1 MSGPLVDYSGKRVV
15 VIGGATG
22 MGAATARTAADLG
35 ASTIVLDVADIG
47 YPCDQSIRVDL
58 GDRSSVDAALD
69 AIEGPVDA
77 VFACAGVADG
87 TPNLMLINFTAQR
100 HMVETMVEQGTLG
113 RGGSIA
119 FISSVAGLGFMEELE
134 TVQDFLASPDW
145 DAAAAWIAAHEGT
158 DNYGFS
164 KQAINAYVAA
174 QAYPLMAK
182 GVRINAILP
191 GPTDTPLAQANAD
204 LWLTFGADYR
214 EATGAPT
221 LVPQQMANTMLFLCS
236 DAASGISGVTLL
248 VDQGHVNA
256 SLVDSFDAP
265 IVKMIAGV
273 MEFDL
278 GALG

>member
-69 AIEGPVDA
+69 AIEGPVVA